1 MLESILSLFNL
12 DFLYAAVRMAIPI
25 ILAATGEVFL
35 QRSGIFNIG
44 IEAMMIFGAFFGVLG
59 AALTGNSWLGVLFA
73 MLAGSLTGLA
83 FGFVV
88 ITVQGDQT
96 ITGTAFSIIGLG
108 LTSFLVRVIWGIR
121 KLPVM
126 VTPIE
131 RWPVPVLSEIPYLGR
146 IFFDQSPLAYI
157 AYVLLILAT
166 IVMFKT
172 TWGLKVRAVG
182 ENPKSAASIG
192 INVIRVRYLCAIFS
206 GSVAGI
212 GGAILSLSEL
222 NMFVDNMSGGRGY
235 LAMASVILGRWHP
248 LGAALGG
255 LVFGAGNALQMRLQ
269 AIGVPIPN
277 NLLLILPYVLALLI
291 MVSVYSRSGA
301 PAALGV
307 PYEKET
313 TIE

>member
-1 MLESILSLFNL
+1 MLDSILSLFNL

-73 MLAGSLTGLA
+73 ILAGSLTGLA

-192 INVIRVRYLCAIFS
+192 INVIRVRYLCAVFA

-291 MVSVYSRSGA
+291 MVSVYSKSGA

>member
-1 MLESILSLFNL
+1 MLESILSLFST
-12 DFLYAAVRMAIPI
+12 DFLYATVRMAIPI

-73 MLAGSLTGLA
+73 ILAGCLTGLA
-83 FGFVV
+83 FGYIV
-88 ITVQGDQT
+88 ITLQGDQT
-96 ITGTAFSIIGLG
+96 VTGTAFSIIGLG

-126 VTPIE
+126 VNSIDH
-131 RWPVPVLSEIPYLGR
+131 WPVPLLSKIPYVGR
-146 IFFDQSPLAYI
+146 ILFDQSPLAYI

-166 IVMFKT
+166 IVMFRT

-192 INVIRVRYLCAIFS
+192 INVMRVRFICAIFA
-206 GSVAGI
+206 GGVAGI

-235 LAMASVILGRWHP
+235 LAMASVILGRWNP
-248 LGAALGG
+248 LGAAIGG
-255 LVFGAGNALQMRLQ
+255 LIFGAGNALQMRLQ

-291 MVSVYSRSGA
+291 MIFMHSKSAA

-307 PYEKET
+307 PYEKES